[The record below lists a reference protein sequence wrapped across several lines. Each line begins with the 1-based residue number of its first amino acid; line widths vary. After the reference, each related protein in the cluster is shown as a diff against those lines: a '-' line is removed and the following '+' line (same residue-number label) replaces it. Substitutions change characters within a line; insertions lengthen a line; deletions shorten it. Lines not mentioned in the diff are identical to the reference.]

1 MLNSFNIFIH
11 IMVCSFLLFRFNP
24 LREKNHLREI
34 DSRIIFSSSLFL
46 LLNMGVIEII
56 KKIMPNYLSKYSKK
70 INDVKVIV

>member
-1 MLNSFNIFIH
+1 
-11 IMVCSFLLFRFNP
+11 MVCSFLLFRFNP